1 MPEENIVC
9 PTVTRGEIKG
19 EKVKS
24 NDGNKIGRIKEISE
38 YHLRIQK
45 GSIKKKSFW
54 LPKNLADTYD
64 GKDLWLVSDKE
75 AIHKKYLY
83 GEISPVEEQGG
94 SPLNVEG
101 IGVVDKR
108 MVGIPANPGNKSR
121 YKNIRESDTY
131 TRSSQEKER
140 RDYNKAGGKEPMN
153 PEGIAGHGPTAVKRD
168 QGTDI
173 AEGSQTG
180 TNSPE
185 AREKFRK
192 KGMTDTKQ

>member
-1 MPEENIVC
+1 MPEENIVG
-9 PTVTRGEIKG
+9 PTVTWNELDGKN
-19 EKVKS
+19 VKS
-24 NDGNKIGRIKEISE
+24 NDGENLGEIKEVSK
-38 YHLRIQK
+38 YHIRVQK

-64 GKDLWLVSDKE
+64 GKDLWLISDKE

-108 MVGIPANPGNKSR
+108 MVGIPANPSNKSR
-121 YKNIRESDTY
+121 YKNIRESEVY
-131 TRSSQEKER
+131 TGSRQEKER
-140 RDYNKAGGKEPMN
+140 RDYNRPGGKEPMN
-153 PEGIAGHGPTAVKRD
+153 PEDISGHEPTAVKRD

-173 AEGSQTG
+173 AEKGQTG
-180 TNSPE
+180 TDSPE
-185 AREKFRK
+185 AYKKFK
-192 KGMTDTKQ
+192 KSGMTDAK